1 MESSNI
7 STLAVIAAV
16 AVCAPLLAEL
26 LRRFRIP
33 GVVIEIGLGIIIGP
47 QVLKLA
53 QISDVVTAFSELGL
67 TFLMFLAGYEINFGQ
82 IKGTPLNKA
91 VGGWFISLVLAFA
104 VGAVMV
110 TAGFGLN
117 TLILGLALTST
128 ALGTLLPM
136 LRDSGTLETH
146 FGGLVLA
153 IGTVGEFGPIVAV
166 ALLLTGAN
174 PLGTSILLV
183 VFVVIAASAALLA
196 ARAHQ
201 PRFVSMLSKHLHSS
215 AQLPV
220 RISVLLIVLL
230 VWVASELGL
239 DVLLGAFAAG
249 IVVRLFSAGRDEEV
263 IRVKLEAIGFG
274 FLIPIFFIVSGM
286 KFDLDALTSDPATL
300 LRLPIFL
307 GLFLVV
313 RGVPA
318 FLLYRNEV
326 PRKQLLPLA
335 LFSSTALPLVVVITS
350 IGLST
355 GRMLPANAAAL
366 VGAGMLSVL
375 LYPLIGFALLRRGA
389 SDTDL
394 EAGTTPA
401 NPATPATPATPAAP
415 TTPTPAADGA

>member
-1 MESSNI
+1 MATTNVA
-7 STLAVIAAV
+7 TLAVIAAV
-16 AVCAPLLAEL
+16 GVCAPLLAEI

-33 GVVIEIGLGIIIGP
+33 SVVIEIGLGIVIGP

-53 QISDVVTAFSELGL
+53 QVTDEVSAFSELGL
-67 TFLMFLAGYEINFGQ
+67 SFLMFLAGYEINFAQ
-82 IKGTPLNKA
+82 IRGTPLNKA
-91 VGGWFISLVLAFA
+91 IGGWFISLVLAFA

-110 TAGFGLN
+110 TTGFGLN

-136 LRDSGTLETH
+136 LRDEGALETH

-174 PLGTSILLV
+174 PAGTAVLLV
-183 VFVVIAASAALLA
+183 VFVAIAAAAALLA
-196 ARAHQ
+196 ARTHQ
-201 PRFVSMLSKHLHSS
+201 PTFVRVLSKHLHSS

-230 VWVASELGL
+230 VWVASLLGL

-249 IVVRLFSAGRDEEV
+249 IVVRLFSAGRDEQV

-307 GLFLVV
+307 VLFLVV
-313 RGVPA
+313 RGAPA
-318 FLLYRNEV
+318 LLLYRREV
-326 PRKQLLPLA
+326 PRNQLVPLA

-350 IGLST
+350 IGLAT
-355 GRMLPANAAAL
+355 DRMLAANAAAL

-389 SDTDL
+389 ALSDEPEST
-394 EAGTTPA
+394 A
-401 NPATPATPATPAAP
+401 ATPAPE
-415 TTPTPAADGA
+415 GS